1 MHGPPCIFWAN
12 LTPFSL
18 QDEKTGKNAQGVA
31 FVEWFMANIRQQL
44 QDKSEAEEPEPA
56 TGGQVEVTYLLGALL
71 FDEIF
76 ALIIGDMLL
85 AVIR

>member
-1 MHGPPCIFWAN
+1 
-12 LTPFSL
+12 
-18 QDEKTGKNAQGVA
+18 
-31 FVEWFMANIRQQL
+31 MANIRQQL